1 MRSSRVWLVIV
12 IGVVLLVSPFGCG
25 GSKKKLKATPPS
37 GKLKVPEWYVK
48 PPEDDDRLVGV
59 ATADSLDLQT
69 AVDKAKQ
76 DARVDIARQLDLRV
90 TGMSKRFVE
99 ETGLAEDAELLGM
112 FTQVSRSIV
121 SDSLTGSRLVKEDL
135 ARYGSGYRAYVMMDM
150 PIGEANARFVE
161 KIRAQQRLY
170 TRFRAS
176 ESFEELD
183 RMVQEYEQ
191 WKQQQVVPPGP

>member
-1 MRSSRVWLVIV
+1 MRSFRVGLVIV
-12 IGVVLLVSPFGCG
+12 VGAVLLLSFPGCG
-25 GSKKKLKATPPS
+25 GSKKKLKATPTS
-37 GKLKVPEWYVK
+37 GKLKVPEWYVD

-135 ARYGSGYRAYVMMDM
+135 ARSGSGYRAYVMMDM

>member
-25 GSKKKLKATPPS
+25 GSKKKLKATPTS

>member
-1 MRSSRVWLVIV
+1 MRCSRTPLVIV
-12 IGVVLLVSPFGCG
+12 AAVLLLLVPLGCS
-25 GSKKKLKATPPS
+25 GSKKLKAPTG
-37 GKLKVPEWYVK
+37 GKLKVPEWYLD

-121 SDSLTGSRLVKEDL
+121 SDSLTGTRLVKEELD
-135 ARYGSGYRAYVMMDM
+135 RSPSGYRAYVMMDM

-176 ESFEELD
+176 EAFEELD